1 MIKQSKNRS
10 SNREREKAQRTES
23 ERAREIRK
31 EECEREILRVGGG
44 REERGFVSVC

>member
-1 MIKQSKNRS
+1 MVSCE
-10 SNREREKAQRTES
+10 ER
-23 ERAREIRK
+23 